1 VNLTVHRGSVNKYME
16 TAIRVA
22 DEYDCRPYTKQRL
35 EVLEKSLESV
45 FENDQNKQSGIADF
59 M

>member
-1 VNLTVHRGSVNKYME
+1 MD
-16 TAIRVA
+16 TAIQVA
-22 DEYDCRPYTKQRL
+22 EEFDCRPYTKQRL

-45 FENDQNKQSGIADF
+45 FQNDHNKPSRLDDF

>member
-1 VNLTVHRGSVNKYME
+1 ME

-45 FENDQNKQSGIADF
+45 FENDQNKRSTLAEF

>member
-1 VNLTVHRGSVNKYME
+1 ME

-35 EVLEKSLESV
+35 EVLKKSLESV
-45 FENDQNKQSGIADF
+45 FENDKNKLSTLSEF